1 MTSIFW
7 LLHTCCIL
15 FKTKKSRKYWY
26 FNTYKIRPMVPKVG
40 LGKPRRKKCPP
51 DIFCL
56 RFGTALTVP
65 KLDHSFSSPTFWT
78 RKRKKHRLCLYF
90 FSFWCPKWD
99 SNPHG
104 FPHDFESCASASS
117 AIRAYYLY
125 CVSHFNHINI
135 YFYFCLVPKCI
146 FYWLFGKINV
156 WYIILI
162 L

>member
-1 MTSIFW
+1 
-7 LLHTCCIL
+7 
-15 FKTKKSRKYWY
+15 
-26 FNTYKIRPMVPKVG
+26 MVPKVG
-40 LGKPRRKKCPP
+40 LGKPRRKKCPQ

-56 RFGTALTVP
+56 RSGSALTSP
-65 KLDHSFSSPTFWT
+65 QLDHSFSSPTLWNWKQKSTDFVCT
-78 RKRKKHRLCLYF
+78 FL
-90 FSFWCPKWD
+90 FWCPKWD

-117 AIRAYYLY
+117 AIRASSMTSTTHHKLVTRYARTSSRSSAIRAYSKRSTTHT
-125 CVSHFNHINI
+125 VIHFKYINTS
-135 YFYFCLVPKCI
+135 FHFCLAPKCI